1 MNKQSHAG
9 RAHSSCGARKR
20 DHKMYHET
28 EDSKHGRLHS
38 TGAQMK
44 ERDKNQ
50 RGEQIKLILIL
61 DSQKPAFIIF
71 TLL

>member
-9 RAHSSCGARKR
+9 RAHASCGARKR

-44 ERDKNQ
+44 EQEKN
-50 RGEQIKLILIL
+50 KWSLN
-61 DSQKPAFIIF
+61 
-71 TLL
+71 